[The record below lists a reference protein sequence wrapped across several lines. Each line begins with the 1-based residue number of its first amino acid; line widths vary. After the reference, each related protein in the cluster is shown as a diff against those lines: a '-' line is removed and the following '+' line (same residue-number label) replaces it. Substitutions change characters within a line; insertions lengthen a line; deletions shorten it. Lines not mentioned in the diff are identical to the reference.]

1 MGWHAALELGFDVER
16 GATRLGR
23 RAHRGPLVVQR
34 PFFPEG
40 DSVCHVYVL
49 HPPGGLVGGDELD
62 VSLEVDAGAHALV
75 TTPAAAKI
83 YRTTGAIVRQT
94 QRLRVAT
101 GGVLEWLPQESIVF
115 DGARATAETRVEL
128 APGARFI
135 GADAVCFGRP
145 AGNAPFAH
153 GYCRQLFELRRD
165 GRPLLIERGRYDA
178 GGLVG
183 SARWGLGGAG
193 VLALFVTAPAPAA
206 DAVEAVRALAAAATA
221 APGGDLCGVTVVGDG
236 EHSCLIARYLGHAA
250 ERARD
255 FVQTAWRLVRPSL
268 LGRDAVPPAYG
279 RHETRRTQAGCAGRS
294 SSREAR
300 DPSRVPKR
308 TNTRWS

>member
-40 DSVCHVYVL
+40 DAVCHVYVL

-128 APGARFI
+128 SPGARFI

-178 GGLVG
+178 GGPVG

-206 DAVEAVRALAAAATA
+206 DAVEAVRALAAAASVA
-221 APGGDLCGVTVVGDG
+221 SGAPGDICGVTVVGDG

-250 ERARD
+250 ERARN

-268 LGRDAVPPAYG
+268 LGRDAVPP
-279 RHETRRTQAGCAGRS
+279 
-294 SSREAR
+294 
-300 DPSRVPKR
+300 RVWA
-308 TNTRWS
+308 T

>member
-40 DSVCHVYVL
+40 DGVCHVYML

-62 VSLEVDAGAHALV
+62 VSLEVDPGAHALV
-75 TTPAAAKI
+75 TTPAATKI

-101 GGVLEWLPQESIVF
+101 GGVLEWLPQEAIVF
-115 DGARATAETRVEL
+115 DGARAIAETRVEL

-135 GADAVCFGRP
+135 GTDAVCFGRP

-178 GGLVG
+178 GGPVG
-183 SARWGLGGAG
+183 RARWGLGGAG
-193 VLALFVTAPAPAA
+193 VLALFVAAPAPAA
-206 DAVEAVRALAAAATA
+206 EAVEAVRALAAEAA
-221 APGGDLCGVTVVGDG
+221 GGDLCGVTVVGDG
-236 EHSCLIARYLGHAA
+236 ERSCLIARYLGHAA
-250 ERARD
+250 ERTRD

-268 LGRDAVPPAYG
+268 LGRDAVPP
-279 RHETRRTQAGCAGRS
+279 
-294 SSREAR
+294 
-300 DPSRVPKR
+300 RVWA
-308 TNTRWS
+308 T

>member
-1 MGWHAALELGFDVER
+1 VRGGASGSEPSPRSSAGWHAALELGFDVER

-40 DSVCHVYVL
+40 DAVCHVYVL

-83 YRTTGAIVRQT
+83 YRTAGAQVRQT
-94 QRLRVAT
+94 QRLRVAA

-115 DGARATAETRVEL
+115 DGAHATAETRIEL
-128 APGARFI
+128 SPGARFI

-145 AGNAPFAH
+145 AGNAPFAR

-183 SARWGLGGAG
+183 RARWGLGGAG

-206 DAVEAVRALAAAATA
+206 DAVEAVRALAAAASDA
-221 APGGDLCGVTVVGDG
+221 SGAGGDICGVTVVGDG
-236 EHSCLIARYLGHAA
+236 DGSCLVARYLGHAA
-250 ERARD
+250 ERTRD

-268 LGRDAVPPAYG
+268 LGRDAVPP
-279 RHETRRTQAGCAGRS
+279 
-294 SSREAR
+294 
-300 DPSRVPKR
+300 RVWA
-308 TNTRWS
+308 T